1 MKESE
6 LLRANFEHFTKVY
19 ADYVALRDYFEQVR
33 REVWMRERLI
43 KELNKII
50 DEHKATYEQFARQ
63 MRA

>member
-6 LLRANFEHFTKVY
+6 LLRANFEHFTRVY
-19 ADYVALRDYFEQVR
+19 ADYISLRDYFECVR
-33 REVWMRERLI
+33 QEVWMRERLI